1 MLINRNVLF
10 SANRIPYS
18 CLHSLWGYCCLVSRD
33 IKQTKLYLHT
43 FFGCFGRLS
52 GIIYINPVYEL
63 GYWVLLPLLLDY
75 YSIPYF
81 ALIFIRHITR
91 WHN

>member
-1 MLINRNVLF
+1 MFYFQLIVSFVLVYIAF
-10 SANRIPYS
+10 GVIVAWYRGILSRQNFTFIPFLGGLIG
-18 CLHSLWGYCCLVSRD
+18 CLGL
-33 IKQTKLYLHT
+33 
-43 FFGCFGRLS
+43 
-52 GIIYINPVYEL
+52 YINPVYEL

-91 WHN
+91 